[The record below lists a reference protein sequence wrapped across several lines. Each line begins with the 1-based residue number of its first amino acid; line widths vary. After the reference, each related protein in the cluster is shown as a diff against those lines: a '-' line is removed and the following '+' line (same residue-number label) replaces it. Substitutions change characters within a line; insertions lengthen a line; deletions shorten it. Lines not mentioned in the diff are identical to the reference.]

1 MSGIQS
7 LALCLFA
14 LSQSLFPQNNTYC
27 QREGKGGG
35 LLERRL
41 GLLLFIDPEENI
53 QIHVI
58 EKNLKRRAQEIV
70 FSNTW
75 FMQFLEVLPLNRFK
89 VL

>member
-1 MSGIQS
+1 MSGIS
-7 LALCLFA
+7 KLGPLFVCLVTIIISTQQY
-14 LSQSLFPQNNTYC
+14 LLPGEG
-27 QREGKGGG
+27 REGG

-58 EKNLKRRAQEIV
+58 EKNLKGRAQEIV